1 MEISPVR
8 PLSRAPMTA
17 PQAIEQGLT
26 REQLRGPRFS
36 SVLRGVYLPASV
48 TPDLALRCDA
58 ALQLYPAAALSHE
71 TAVQLW
77 ALPMPV
83 STTRVTSQL
92 HLTVR
97 PGFTKPKR
105 AGICGHIRTLADDE
119 VRCLAGRVLTA
130 VPRTFVDLAESWIVE
145 DLIVIGD
152 AMLQHVAIDE
162 LTEALN
168 RAGRRRGV
176 VAGRHAAAHLDKRSG
191 SPMESLLRARLIM
204 AGLPTPE
211 VNVDLYDDFGR
222 WMARPDLFYRQAML
236 AIEYEGE
243 HHRTRRQFDRDT
255 LRDRNYAELGIRVV
269 RVTARDVLVVPQSL
283 TDAIARLLG
292 LKD

>member
-1 MEISPVR
+1 MEISAGAINR
-8 PLSRAPMTA
+8 TPMTA
-17 PQAIEQGLT
+17 AAAIEQGLT

-36 SVLRGVYLPASV
+36 SVLRGVYVSAGSAA
-48 TPDLALRCDA
+48 DLALRSA
-58 ALQLYPAAALSHE
+58 AAMLLYPDAVLSHE

-77 ALPMPV
+77 KLPMPV
-83 STTRVTSQL
+83 SKPRETAQL

-97 PGFTKPKR
+97 PGRVKPKR
-105 AGICGHIRTLADDE
+105 AGIRGHVKMLSDDE
-119 VRCLAGRVLTA
+119 VRYFEGCSLTSL
-130 VPRTFVDLAESWIVE
+130 PRTFVDVAESWSVE
-145 DLIVIGD
+145 DLIVVGD
-152 AMLQHVAIDE
+152 AMLQQIASSE
-162 LTEALN
+162 LLDALA
-168 RAGRRRGV
+168 RAGRRPGIVGARW
-176 VAGRHAAAHLDKRSG
+176 AAAHLDKRSG
-191 SPMESLLRARLIM
+191 SPMESLVRARLIM

-255 LRDRNYAELGIRVV
+255 LRDRNYAELGVRLV